1 MHRRSMAA
9 LFAVS
14 GLLLLILAGCGSN
27 STPTPTLSSTNATA
41 TACAQATR
49 PAANVKTATGVLK
62 SINGQTLVLT
72 NQQGNDVTATYSD
85 KTRFTQLSAI
95 PASALAEGT
104 SVRVAVT
111 STNGSYSATTID
123 VLNNANGLPRGNG
136 NAGGGRRGN
145 NPCAR
150 QFVNNGNGTPGT
162 GTRGFRGLVGT
173 VSQLHG
179 NTLGITDTAGASYTV
194 TITPQTQILETQSA
208 TAAALKV
215 GVLLTVAGRADSQG
229 HIAANTVALLP
240 NLPNISPTP
249 SE

>member
-14 GLLLLILAGCGSN
+14 GLVLLILAGCGAN
-27 STPTPTLSSTNATA
+27 STPTPTLSSANATA

-49 PAANVKTATGVLK
+49 PAANIKTATGVLK
-62 SINGQTLVLT
+62 SIDGQTLVLT
-72 NQQGNDVTATYSD
+72 NRQGNDVTATYSD

-111 STNGSYSATTID
+111 SANGSYSATTID

-150 QFVNNGNGTPGT
+150 QLINNGTPGT

-173 VSQLHG
+173 ISQLHD

-194 TITPQTQILETQSA
+194 TITPQTQILKTQSA

-215 GVLLTVAGRADSQG
+215 GGLLTVAGRTDSQG

-240 NLPNISPTP
+240 NLPNASPTP